1 MSATPQARPRGASI
15 MQPLARAAPGAG
27 AAGGAEPGT
36 SAFAAL
42 AAADIRP
49 DAVFFH
55 KFYSAKAALRATQLW
70 YAKAM
75 SWQHFRHRCRSFSG
89 EHTTTAVLAPDSCPP
104 WCLLSL
110 TVQCSIVQHRL
121 EAVGRR

>member
-1 MSATPQARPRGASI
+1 
-15 MQPLARAAPGAG
+15 MQPLAKAASGQG

-55 KFYSAKAALRATQLW
+55 KFYAAKEARGQAGKRRTVGADDGSDASDAEIGAVHVLTCVTLW
-70 YAKAM
+70 
-75 SWQHFRHRCRSFSG
+75 
-89 EHTTTAVLAPDSCPP
+89 
-104 WCLLSL
+104 
-110 TVQCSIVQHRL
+110 
-121 EAVGRR
+121 